1 MIIMIM
7 IIINNHH
14 NHQALV
20 DVSTAYCNCDIPHI
34 EERYL

>member
-1 MIIMIM
+1 MIVL
-7 IIINNHH
+7 NNHH
-14 NHQALV
+14 DHDHHDHQALV